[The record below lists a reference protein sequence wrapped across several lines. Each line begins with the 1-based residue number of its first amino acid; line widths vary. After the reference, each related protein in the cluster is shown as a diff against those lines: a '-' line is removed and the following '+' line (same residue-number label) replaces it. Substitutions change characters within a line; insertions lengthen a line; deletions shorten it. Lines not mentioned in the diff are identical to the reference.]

1 MSLIRAIYIFT
12 PLIALLAGIYSFKF
26 LDKKFR
32 LILFYVAVGF
42 FTELTNWI
50 LVKNGIRNTM
60 PALHFYIMF
69 EFLIWSVFYIL
80 ILDGFVKNIFL
91 VTGAVIFVV
100 FCLVNMTI
108 FQKLTEYPV
117 TRSVENLLLILL
129 AVLFFAKVMTE
140 AEIEKLVYSPL
151 IWINTVVLIYFAGNF
166 FFNVVF
172 NQLLEK
178 NIQMLRTV
186 NTYIFALF
194 NTIYYFGI
202 LVGFLLH
209 KRKFSGKS
217 MRGFPEHKRNQ
228 TL

>member
-1 MSLIRAIYIFT
+1 MSLIRAIYIFA
-12 PLIALLAGIYSFKF
+12 PLIAFFAGVYSFKF

-32 LILFYVAVGF
+32 FLVFYAAVGF
-42 FTELTNWI
+42 CAEMSNWL

-60 PALHFYIMF
+60 PGLHFYIMF

-80 ILDGFVKNIFL
+80 ILDGFIKKIFL
-91 VTGAVIFVV
+91 VTGAVIFEL

-117 TRSVENLLLILL
+117 TRSIENLLLISL
-129 AVLFFAKVMTE
+129 AVLFFTKVMAE
-140 AEIEKLVYSPL
+140 AEIQKLVYSPL
-151 IWINTVVLIYFAGNF
+151 IWINSVVLFYFAGNF

-172 NQLLEK
+172 TQFLAE

-186 NTYIFALF
+186 NTYVFAFF

-202 LVGFLLH
+202 MVGFLLH
-209 KRKFSGKS
+209 RKKFSRK
-217 MRGFPEHKRNQ
+217 
-228 TL
+228 